1 MKTTI
6 SAIALACLAMEEERL
21 RINDR
26 VGFLLRQYAAKRMEQ
41 EKLQSDM
48 DSIAD
53 EIRDLMGKHEALED
67 FRGVVKSNGLY
78 SINGGKAA

>member
-1 MKTTI
+1 MSKTTI
-6 SAIALACLAMEEERL
+6 STIAMACLAMEEERL

-26 VGFLLRQYAAKRMEQ
+26 IGFLLHQYAAKRMEQ

-53 EIRDLMGKHEALED
+53 EIRDLMGKHDALED
-67 FRGVVKSNGLY
+67 FRGTVRSNGLY
-78 SINGGKAA
+78 SITGGKV